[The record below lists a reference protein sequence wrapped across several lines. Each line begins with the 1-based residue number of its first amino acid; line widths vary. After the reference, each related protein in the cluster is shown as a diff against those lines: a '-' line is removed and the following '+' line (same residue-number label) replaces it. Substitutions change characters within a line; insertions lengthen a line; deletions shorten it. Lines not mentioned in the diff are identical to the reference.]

1 MLEVSGDE
9 HEGLIREL
17 AANRPKP
24 ARPHRADSAAGGP
37 PHSPMHSQPYQQQQG
52 TPRYAPSPFAG
63 LAQDLGS
70 RPAAA
75 AVAAV
80 SNGDGPERCAS
91 TASAAARLGLDMHSP
106 RAGQQQQEQQQQ
118 EPRQEVW
125 FVTYHDHDDGDD
137 DPLGASAMN
146 SSSMAMDGPG
156 PPIPAESPELWSPS
170 TPATAASPGT
180 AAHSAA
186 AAGPHRARDSFIFD
200 MADSP
205 EGQPAAAPAAAAA
218 AGAAGDGRSTADM
231 ASSIPVTAG
240 PGLSRIE
247 SHRSSL
253 GVSSSVIRSQFR
265 PMVKVPTLKLR
276 PPHRLSHAHPVDAA
290 VGQSL
295 EPHQQ
300 LSGSVE
306 GLPQG
311 SPPAGISRA
320 AAAGVMAAM
329 RSVSA
334 PDQAAADAAVALL
347 RDYQQQQQQTQPTL
361 SPPRQQQQQ
370 AAQVLAPASPAV
382 TAAAAAGGDS
392 SGGGGGV
399 SMSLVLQALDDPE
412 TMSFVKLVS
421 TYSTHCLHCCCVR
434 PCVLQ
439 LLLSHASHAVPAGLA
454 G

>member
-24 ARPHRADSAAGGP
+24 ARPPRAESAGGL
-37 PHSPMHSQPYQQQQG
+37 PHSPMHSQQHQQQQG
-52 TPRYAPSPFAG
+52 TPRYGHSPFAG

-80 SNGDGPERCAS
+80 SNGDGPERFAS
-91 TASAAARLGLDMHSP
+91 TASAAARLGLDMYSP
-106 RAGQQQQEQQQQ
+106 RAGQQQQEQQEQ
-118 EPRQEVW
+118 PRQEVW
-125 FVTYHDHDDGDD
+125 FVTYHDHDDDHD
-137 DPLGASAMN
+137 LLGASGVN

-156 PPIPAESPELWSPS
+156 LPIPAESPELWSPP

-180 AAHSAA
+180 AAQSAA

-205 EGQPAAAPAAAAA
+205 EGQPAAAPDHTAA
-218 AGAAGDGRSTADM
+218 AGAAGDARGTADM
-231 ASSIPVTAG
+231 ASSIAAATG

-247 SHRSSL
+247 SNRSSL
-253 GVSSSVIRSQFR
+253 GVSSSLIRSQFK

-276 PPHRLSHAHPVDAA
+276 PPHRLSQAHPVDVAA
-290 VGQSL
+290 GQSL

-300 LSGSVE
+300 LAGSVE
-306 GLPQG
+306 ALPRG

-320 AAAGVMAAM
+320 AAAGAMAYM

-347 RDYQQQQQQTQPTL
+347 RDYQQQQMQQPAL
-361 SPPRQQQQQ
+361 SLPRQQQQT
-370 AAQVLAPASPAV
+370 AQVLAPASPAV
-382 TAAAAAGGDS
+382 TAAAGGGGGG

-421 TYSTHCLHCCCVR
+421 TCSTHYLH
-434 PCVLQ
+434 
-439 LLLSHASHAVPAGLA
+439 
-454 G
+454 